1 MWGQEKPSGVGL
13 MQVPPT
19 GIRRLTSASSLP
31 LRIPD
36 AKYQMAIRASDAR
49 VRSKAAL
56 HSGFLV
62 RGDIKRI

>member
-13 MQVPPT
+13 IQIPPT
-19 GIRRLTSASSLP
+19 GIRRRTSASSVPLP
-31 LRIPD
+31 IPD

-49 VRSKAAL
+49 VRSEAAL
-56 HSGFLV
+56 KSGFLV